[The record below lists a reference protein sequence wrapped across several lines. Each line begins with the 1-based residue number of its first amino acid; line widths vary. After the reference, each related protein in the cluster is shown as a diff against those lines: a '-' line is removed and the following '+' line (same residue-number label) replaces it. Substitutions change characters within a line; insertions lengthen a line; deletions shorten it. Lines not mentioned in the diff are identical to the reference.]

1 MEPLAF
7 VMAILGCG
15 EGDADCAQ
23 LALAP
28 ARYESQAACLAAS
41 ETEIA
46 RHGDA
51 EYPVVVAQCRRADG
65 RAEAVPAS
73 QVALPAPERNVR
85 FASRDPALSRWS
97 RATAKAFR

>member
-15 EGDADCAQ
+15 EGDSNCAE
-23 LALAP
+23 LAIAP
-28 ARYESQAACLAAS
+28 ARYESQAACLEAS
-41 ETEIA
+41 GTEIA
-46 RHGDA
+46 RYGDA

-65 RAEAVPAS
+65 RVDAVLAS

-85 FASRDPALSRWS
+85 FVSSRTRASDLAEARESR
-97 RATAKAFR
+97 

>member
-15 EGDADCAQ
+15 EGDTNCAQ
-23 LALAP
+23 LAVAP
-28 ARYESQAACLAAS
+28 SRYESQAACLAATES
-41 ETEIA
+41 EIL

-65 RAEAVPAS
+65 RAQAVPAS
-73 QVALPAPERNVR
+73 QVALPPPERNVR
-85 FASRDPALSRWS
+85 FASRSQR
-97 RATAKAFR
+97 